1 MSMRELLGV
10 LDYQVCELV
19 CACEKFC
26 FYVCEICE
34 CCLSEL

>member
-10 LDYQVCELV
+10 SGHWVCELV

-26 FYVCEICE
+26 FYACEICE
-34 CCLSEL
+34 CWLSEL